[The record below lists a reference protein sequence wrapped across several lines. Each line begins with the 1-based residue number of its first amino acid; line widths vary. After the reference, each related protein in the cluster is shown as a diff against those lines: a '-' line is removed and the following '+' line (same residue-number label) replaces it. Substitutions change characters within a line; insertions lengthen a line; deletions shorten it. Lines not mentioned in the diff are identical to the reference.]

1 MSNTNV
7 ANSLQAKLKAIA
19 SEVSGSSPLCVGRTK
34 LTTEQVCSFKELTIR
49 DFDFIKYHDKHDD
62 KDVAYPVIIFD
73 EIDDGFYCGGM
84 AMNDLFVE
92 ISKDVELSAEL
103 RKTGLKVAFNSTK
116 TRDGNNYTNFT
127 VL

>member
-1 MSNTNV
+1 MNTNFQ
-7 ANSLQAKLKAIA
+7 SRLKAIA

-62 KDVAYPVIIFD
+62 KDVSYPVIIFD

-84 AMNDLFVE
+84 AMNDLFVQ
-92 ISKDVELSAEL
+92 INADPELADEL
-103 RKTGLKVAFNSTK
+103 RQTGLKVAFNSTK